1 MTAASYLKFNAE
13 ITKDYIKEE
22 TLKCDNEMPRR
33 RNKTDNRPCK
43 KANRAQKAIF
53 RHSVEVSQLLSCWSS
68 DVNSNL
74 NDILNPAPEQENN
87 NNNNPNNNYNN
98 NNYFE
103 EKNPN
108 SVDSAKATTP
118 QDELAQIPEILIKCL
133 KIWDM
138 ISTECLHIFTTFNT
152 VKKNSDIDETLE
164 SNDGKDP
171 LTTAMH
177 NIELK
182 LRC

>member
-53 RHSVEVSQLLSCWSS
+53 RHSVEVSQLLSGWSS

-74 NDILNPAPEQENN
+74 KDILNPAPEQENN
-87 NNNNPNNNYNN
+87 NNNPNNNN

-118 QDELAQIPEILIKCL
+118 QDELIPEILIKCL

-152 VKKNSDIDETLE
+152 MKKNSDIDETLE
-164 SNDGKDP
+164 SNDGKDN
-171 LTTAMH
+171 LITAMH
-177 NIELK
+177 SIELK
-182 LRC
+182 LKC